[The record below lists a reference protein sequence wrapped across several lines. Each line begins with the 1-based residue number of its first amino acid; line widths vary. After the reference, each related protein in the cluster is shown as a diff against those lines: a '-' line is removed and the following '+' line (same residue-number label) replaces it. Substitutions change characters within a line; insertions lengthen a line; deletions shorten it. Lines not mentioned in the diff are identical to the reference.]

1 MKIQQI
7 NCRAL
12 YLALVS
18 IITINIDGAYQQRHR
33 YNHLLTQRLSQ
44 YISGL
49 ILLVIGVSMASAG
62 SFQVN
67 PVRATLSPSKPVS
80 AMTVRNTGTE
90 SAVIQLEV
98 MTWSQQQGKDVYAT
112 TKEILATPP
121 VFTVP
126 AGGSQVI
133 RVGLRRAPDA
143 QREITYRLF
152 LQEVPPPPK
161 PGFQGL
167 QVALRIGV
175 PVFVTP
181 ATEQPPALAWKIY
194 RTRDG
199 KLEVSL
205 TNNGGIHVQV
215 ANFKLVKVDGGEL
228 GKQHIAAYVLPGQT
242 NSWVVKDISVP
253 QSASTLHLFAQT
265 DAGDIDAGVV
275 TVESK

>member
-1 MKIQQI
+1 
-7 NCRAL
+7 
-12 YLALVS
+12 
-18 IITINIDGAYQQRHR
+18 
-33 YNHLLTQRLSQ
+33 
-44 YISGL
+44 
-49 ILLVIGVSMASAG
+49 
-62 SFQVN
+62 
-67 PVRATLSPSKPVS
+67 
-80 AMTVRNTGTE
+80 
-90 SAVIQLEV
+90 
-98 MTWSQQQGKDVYAT
+98 MTWTQQQGKDVYAPT
-112 TKEILATPP
+112 TEILATPP

-181 ATEQPPALAWKIY
+181 ATEQLTALAWKIY

-228 GKQHIAAYVLPGQT
+228 GKQHIAAYVLPSQT
-242 NSWVVKDISVP
+242 NSWEVKDISVP
-253 QSASTLHLFAQT
+253 QSVTTLHLFAQT